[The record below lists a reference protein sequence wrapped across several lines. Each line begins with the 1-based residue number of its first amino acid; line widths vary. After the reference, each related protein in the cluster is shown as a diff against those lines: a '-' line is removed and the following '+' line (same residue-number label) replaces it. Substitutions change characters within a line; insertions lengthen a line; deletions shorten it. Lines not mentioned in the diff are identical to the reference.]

1 MKRPLNILLTVLL
14 LLGLGFGIYVS
25 VRGQL
30 SARSV
35 VTVRGVIG
43 SEKEDFFRDPEVV
56 AALLK
61 RQFRVEYIKAG
72 SREIAGR
79 DLNGLDFAFPA
90 GVPAADALKKRV
102 KPQQTYDVFYTP
114 VVIASFQPVVKI
126 LEANGLAKLSGA
138 YGPLDTL
145 LPAQY
150 GTLDMPALLRVMVA
164 GTRWNALKGSA
175 AYPSS
180 RSVLVSTT
188 DVRKSNSAAMYLAL
202 VSSVLNG
209 GQVAQASDLDQTL
222 TATNGLQEGT
232 RGTLMSKVAP
242 LFLRQGYQENS
253 SAGPFE
259 DYQAL
264 GAGKTPLVN
273 IYESQFLAAAREKLL
288 PQDAVLLYPQPGI
301 FTKHVLIPLTP
312 AGARLGEALTS
323 DPELQRLAARAGY
336 RTRDASLFMAQ
347 VKAAGRS
354 VPASIL
360 DTADLPSQEVMEAMI
375 ANIEAQ
381 YPK

>member
-14 LLGLGFGIYVS
+14 LAGLGFGIYVS

-30 SARSV
+30 TARSV

-43 SEKEDFFRDPEVV
+43 SEKEDFFRDPEVI

-61 RQFRVEYIKAG
+61 RQFRVEYQKAG

-79 DLNGLDFAFPA
+79 DLSGLDFAFPA

-114 VVIASFQPVVKI
+114 VVVASFQPVVKI
-126 LEANGLAKLSGA
+126 LEVNGLAKLNGA
-138 YGPLDTL
+138 YGPLDTP

-150 GTLDMPALLRVMVA
+150 GTLNMPALLKVMAA

-209 GQVAQASDLDQTL
+209 GQVAQASSLG
-222 TATNGLQEGT
+222 A
-232 RGTLMSKVAP
+232 LMPQVAP
-242 LFLRQGYQENS
+242 LFLRQGYQESS

-273 IYESQFLAAAREKLL
+273 IYESQFLAAAREKTL
-288 PQDAVLLYPQPGI
+288 PQGAVLLYPQPGI

-312 AGARLGEALTS
+312 AGARLGEVLTN
-323 DPELQRLAARAGY
+323 DPELQRLAARSGY
-336 RTRDASLFMAQ
+336 RTRDAALFLSQ
-347 VKAAGRS
+347 VKAAGVS
-354 VPASIL
+354 VPASLL

-375 ANIEAQ
+375 GNIEAQ

>member
-25 VRGQL
+25 VSGQL
-30 SARSV
+30 SARNV

-56 AALLK
+56 AALQK
-61 RQFRVEYIKAG
+61 RQLRVEYVKAG

-79 DLNGLDFAFPA
+79 DLSGLDFAFPA
-90 GVPAADALKKRV
+90 GVLAADALKKRV

-126 LEANGLAKLSGA
+126 LEQNNLAKMQGSH
-138 YGPLDTL
+138 
-145 LPAQY
+145 
-150 GTLDMPALLRVMVA
+150 GTLDMPALLRVMEA
-164 GTRWNALKGSA
+164 GTRWNALKKSV

-202 VSSVLNG
+202 VSNILNG
-209 GQVAQASDLDQTL
+209 GQVAQASILS
-222 TATNGLQEGT
+222 
-232 RGTLMSKVAP
+232 TLMPKVAP

-273 IYESQFLAAAREKLL
+273 IYESQFLAAAREKTL
-288 PQDAVLLYPQPGI
+288 PQGAVLLYPQPGI

-323 DPELQRLAARAGY
+323 DLELQRLAARSGY

-347 VKAAGRS
+347 VKAAGVS
-354 VPASIL
+354 VPVSLL

-375 ANIEAQ
+375 GEIEAQ

>member
-30 SARSV
+30 TARSV

-61 RQFRVEYIKAG
+61 RQFRVEYQKAG

-79 DLNGLDFAFPA
+79 DLSGLDFAFPA
-90 GVPAADALKKRV
+90 DVPAADALKKRV

-114 VVIASFQPVVKI
+114 VVVASFQPI
-126 LEANGLAKLSGA
+126 LKMLEQNSLAKGQGS
-138 YGPLDTL
+138 YDTL
-145 LPAQY
+145 N
-150 GTLDMPALLRVMVA
+150 MPALLKVMAA

-202 VSSVLNG
+202 VSNVLNG
-209 GQVAQASDLDQTL
+209 GQVAQASSLD
-222 TATNGLQEGT
+222 A
-232 RGTLMSKVAP
+232 LMPQVAP
-242 LFLRQGYQENS
+242 LFLRQGYQESS
-253 SAGPFE
+253 SAGSFE

-273 IYESQFLAAAREKLL
+273 IYESQFLAAAREKTL
-288 PQDAVLLYPQPGI
+288 PQGAVLLYPQPGI
-301 FTKHVLIPLTP
+301 FTKNVLIPFTP
-312 AGARLGEALTS
+312 AGTRLGEVLTN
-323 DPELQRLAARAGY
+323 DPELQRLAARSGY
-336 RTRDASLFMAQ
+336 RTRDAALFLTQ
-347 VKAAGRS
+347 VKAAGVN
-354 VPASIL
+354 VPASLL

-375 ANIEAQ
+375 GNIEAQ

>member
-30 SARSV
+30 TARSV

-61 RQFRVEYIKAG
+61 RQFRVEYQKAG

-79 DLNGLDFAFPA
+79 DLSGLDFAFPA

-114 VVIASFQPVVKI
+114 VVVASFQPI
-126 LEANGLAKLSGA
+126 LKMLEQNSLAK
-138 YGPLDTL
+138 
-145 LPAQY
+145 AQGSY
-150 GTLDMPALLRVMVA
+150 GTLNMPALLKVMAA

-202 VSSVLNG
+202 VSNVLNG
-209 GQVAQASDLDQTL
+209 GQVAQASSLD
-222 TATNGLQEGT
+222 A
-232 RGTLMSKVAP
+232 LMPQVAP
-242 LFLRQGYQENS
+242 LFLRQGYQESS

-273 IYESQFLAAAREKLL
+273 IYESQFLAAAREKTL
-288 PQDAVLLYPQPGI
+288 PQGAVLLYPQPGI

-312 AGARLGEALTS
+312 AGARLGEVLTN
-323 DPELQRLAARAGY
+323 DPELQRLAARSGY
-336 RTRDASLFMAQ
+336 RTRDAALFLTQ
-347 VKAAGRS
+347 VKAAGVN
-354 VPASIL
+354 VPASLL

-375 ANIEAQ
+375 GNIEAQ

>member
-30 SARSV
+30 TARSV

-61 RQFRVEYIKAG
+61 RQFRVEYVKAG

-79 DLNGLDFAFPA
+79 DLSGLDFAFPA

-102 KPQQTYDVFYTP
+102 KLQQTYDVFYTP
-114 VVIASFQPVVKI
+114 VVIASFQPVLKI
-126 LEANGLAKLSGA
+126 LEANGLAKLSGG
-138 YGPLDTL
+138 YGPVDTVI
-145 LPAQY
+145 PANY
-150 GTLDMPALLRVMVA
+150 GTLDMSALLRVMEA

-202 VSSVLNG
+202 VSNVLNG
-209 GQVAQASDLDQTL
+209 GQVAQASSLD
-222 TATNGLQEGT
+222 A
-232 RGTLMSKVAP
+232 LMPKVAP
-242 LFLRQGYQENS
+242 LFLRQGYQESS

-273 IYESQFLAAAREKLL
+273 IYESQFLAAAREKTL
-288 PQDAVLLYPQPGI
+288 PQGAVLLYPQPGI
-301 FTKHVLIPLTP
+301 FTKHMLIPLTP
-312 AGARLGEALTS
+312 AGARLGEALTN

-347 VKAAGRS
+347 VKASGVS
-354 VPASIL
+354 VPASLL

-375 ANIEAQ
+375 GKIEAQ

>member
-25 VRGQL
+25 VRRQL
-30 SARSV
+30 TARSV

-61 RQFRVEYIKAG
+61 RQFRVEYQKAG

-79 DLNGLDFAFPA
+79 DLSGLDFAFPA

-114 VVIASFQPVVKI
+114 VVVASFQPI
-126 LEANGLAKLSGA
+126 LKMLEQNSLAKGQGS
-138 YGPLDTL
+138 
-145 LPAQY
+145 Y
-150 GTLDMPALLRVMVA
+150 GTLNMPALLKVMAA

-202 VSSVLNG
+202 VSNVLNG
-209 GQVAQASDLDQTL
+209 GQVAQASSLD
-222 TATNGLQEGT
+222 A
-232 RGTLMSKVAP
+232 LMPQVAP
-242 LFLRQGYQENS
+242 LFLRQGYQESS

-273 IYESQFLAAAREKLL
+273 IYESQFLAAAREKTL
-288 PQDAVLLYPQPGI
+288 PQGAVLLYPQPGI
-301 FTKHVLIPLTP
+301 FTKHVLIPFTP
-312 AGARLGEALTS
+312 AGTRLGEVLTN
-323 DPELQRLAARAGY
+323 DPELQRLAARSGY
-336 RTRDASLFMAQ
+336 RTRDAALFLSQ
-347 VKAAGRS
+347 VKAAGVS
-354 VPASIL
+354 VPASLL

-375 ANIEAQ
+375 GNIEAQ
-381 YPK
+381 YLK

>member
-25 VRGQL
+25 VRGQF

-61 RQFRVEYIKAG
+61 RQFRVEYVKAG

-114 VVIASFQPVVKI
+114 VVVASFQPILKI
-126 LEANGLAKLSGA
+126 LEQNNLAKTQGS
-138 YGPLDTL
+138 
-145 LPAQY
+145 Y
-150 GTLDMPALLRVMVA
+150 GTLDMQALLRVMEA
-164 GTRWNALKGSA
+164 GTRWTALKGSA

-202 VSSVLNG
+202 VSSILNG
-209 GQVAQASDLDQTL
+209 GQVAQASDLDQNFTSP
-222 TATNGLQEGT
+222 NGLQEGT
-232 RGTLMSKVAP
+232 QGTLMPQVAP
-242 LFLRQGYQENS
+242 LFLRQGYQESS

-273 IYESQFLAAAREKLL
+273 IYESQFLAAAREKTL
-288 PQDAVLLYPQPGI
+288 PQGAVLLYPQPGI

-347 VKAAGRS
+347 VKAAGVS

-375 ANIEAQ
+375 GNIEAQ